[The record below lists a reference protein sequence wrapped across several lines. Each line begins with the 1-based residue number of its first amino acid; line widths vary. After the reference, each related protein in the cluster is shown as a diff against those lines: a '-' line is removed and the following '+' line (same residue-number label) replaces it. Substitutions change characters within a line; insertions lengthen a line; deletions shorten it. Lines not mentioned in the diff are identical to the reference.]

1 MAPKSSKNSSSA
13 EKKSFAAQYDEFVEK
28 KYIPLSKNVKIGIAV
43 GFVILILGLFY
54 YFIYTSKTE
63 EIGNLTTIQ
72 KKLQEE
78 VGKAE
83 EASSKKEQHEQELS
97 ETKEK
102 FEEISKLLPKGKEI
116 PDLLR
121 NISDLGKRAGLDF
134 LSFKPGNDVPKDF
147 YAEIPISIDLRG
159 PYHNIGYFLG
169 EVSGLERLVTVDN
182 IKMGSPKE
190 TEGEILLKSSCNLKT
205 YRQLEPSE
213 SKPDDKKKKKK

>member
-28 KYIPLSKNVKIGIAV
+28 KYIPQKKNVKIAVAAGI
-43 GFVILILGLFY
+43 VIAMLAAFY
-54 YFIYTSKTE
+54 FLVYTPKTE
-63 EIGNLTTIQ
+63 EIDKLTATQ

-83 EASSKKEQHEQELS
+83 EASSKKNQHEQELA
-97 ETKEK
+97 ETKKK

-116 PDLLR
+116 PDLLT

-134 LSFKPGNDVPKDF
+134 VSFKPGNDVPKDF
-147 YAEIPISIDLRG
+147 YAEIPISIELLG

-182 IKMGSPKE
+182 IKMGNPKE
-190 TEGEILLKSSCNLKT
+190 TEGEILLKSSCNLLT
-205 YRQLEPSE
+205 YRQQEPSE
-213 SKPDDKKKKKK
+213 AKPDDKKKKKK